1 MTFFCKKA
9 KINKKGKAPIYAR
22 VTTSGQ
28 TVEIYT
34 QCLIAPEHWDQRS
47 ERSLCR
53 DAVSVQIN
61 SIVATYRANI
71 LAAYD
76 QLIKEG
82 KEPSCF
88 AIKER
93 LANPHAGSRLFLAEF
108 AKYCDKRQGEVGT
121 RLIQKTANKYHRLLR
136 YLREYT
142 QAQYR
147 TDDLPLEQVNFAYL
161 DGLNTFMQTAH
172 NCKNNGAVN
181 LLCCLKNFILF
192 CQRNEWIEKNPF
204 KVYKLRVEHNKDK
217 DHLTR
222 TELETLTRKEMPNER
237 LGRIRDVFAFCC
249 FTGLAFTDADHLRP
263 EHISTDEQGIR
274 WIRKPREKTSVVSRI
289 PLLPHPIRILEKYA
303 DDAELKTRGKML
315 PIPSCQKMN
324 AYLKEIAGVCNIDK
338 TLTTHC
344 ARHTFACL
352 AVEYG
357 MPIDVLAKI
366 LGHTNT
372 NMTRHYAKFSE
383 KLIGKEMMKIGQVF
397 AGAN

>member
-28 TVEIYT
+28 AVEIYT

-82 KEPSCF
+82 KKPSCF

-172 NCKNNGAVN
+172 NCKNNGGVN

-217 DHLTR
+217 DH
-222 TELETLTRKEMPNER
+222 
-237 LGRIRDVFAFCC
+237 
-249 FTGLAFTDADHLRP
+249 
-263 EHISTDEQGIR
+263 
-274 WIRKPREKTSVVSRI
+274 
-289 PLLPHPIRILEKYA
+289 
-303 DDAELKTRGKML
+303 
-315 PIPSCQKMN
+315 
-324 AYLKEIAGVCNIDK
+324 
-338 TLTTHC
+338 
-344 ARHTFACL
+344 
-352 AVEYG
+352 
-357 MPIDVLAKI
+357 
-366 LGHTNT
+366 
-372 NMTRHYAKFSE
+372 
-383 KLIGKEMMKIGQVF
+383 
-397 AGAN
+397 